1 MKRAWWI
8 LMMVLALGV
17 ALYAV
22 TLFISPAARPD
33 FLATSPVPFALLA
46 HFSGSAV
53 AMAVGPFQFLVSWRA
68 RRPTLHRWMGRAYA
82 GGILVGGLAGLRM
95 SFFSQGGVVA
105 HVGFGLLAILW
116 LATTTTAVVSILN
129 GDIRTHQRWMT
140 RSFAL
145 TLAAVTLRIY
155 LPAALVSGIAFDAAY
170 PVIAWACWVPN
181 LIAAEWFLGA
191 RRAPRALSAV

>member
-22 TLFISPAARPD
+22 TLFISPQLAPD

-53 AMAVGPFQFLVSWRA
+53 AMTVGPFQFLVSWRA

-82 GGILVGGLAGLRM
+82 GGILVGGLAGLRI
-95 SFFSQGGVVA
+95 V
-105 HVGFGLLAILW
+105 LLARRRRGACRLRTAGHS
-116 LATTTTAVVSILN
+116 LARDDNDGRREHLEWRHSLY
-129 GDIRTHQRWMT
+129 QRWMT